1 MILPVSTTVKTK
13 GYNTKTGTDI
23 LYSDRQ
29 FDSILPF
36 FYYHQLASDGRL
48 PDSLNGIKL
57 TPQKIGLTNFIFRQ
71 SASDINKTVPR
82 LYPLLEA
89 MSGRVDLQMPGDVF
103 RLNDRI
109 EFIDMATNTI
119 LEKKSEIF
127 TQAMKKKDF
136 RFPVRC
142 IGGNPTVKKEYD
154 EGYFLTDSDH
164 RLFHLKQL
172 RGRPY
177 FRPIPLPKGIEIT
190 HIFVKEY
197 PNRKFY
203 ALLTD
208 QENNLW
214 ALSNPD
220 YQLYPLPIGKYD
232 PRQDDIQII
241 GDLFNWTVSIDKKDG
256 EHIFA
261 LDATDYSLI
270 DS

>member
-1 MILPVSTTVKTK
+1 
-13 GYNTKTGTDI
+13 
-23 LYSDRQ
+23 
-29 FDSILPF
+29 
-36 FYYHQLASDGRL
+36 
-48 PDSLNGIKL
+48 
-57 TPQKIGLTNFIFRQ
+57 
-71 SASDINKTVPR
+71 
-82 LYPLLEA
+82 
-89 MSGRVDLQMPGDVF
+89 
-103 RLNDRI
+103 
-109 EFIDMATNTI
+109 MATNTI

-241 GDLFNWTVSIDKKDG
+241 GDSFQLDRQHRQKRRRTYFRSRRNGLFFGRYPDLS
-256 EHIFA
+256 
-261 LDATDYSLI
+261 ATKQHGLKNRTLLFPGRAVFCLV
-270 DS
+270 

>member
-1 MILPVSTTVKTK
+1 
-13 GYNTKTGTDI
+13 
-23 LYSDRQ
+23 
-29 FDSILPF
+29 
-36 FYYHQLASDGRL
+36 
-48 PDSLNGIKL
+48 
-57 TPQKIGLTNFIFRQ
+57 
-71 SASDINKTVPR
+71 
-82 LYPLLEA
+82 
-89 MSGRVDLQMPGDVF
+89 
-103 RLNDRI
+103 
-109 EFIDMATNTI
+109 
-119 LEKKSEIF
+119 
-127 TQAMKKKDF
+127 MKKKDF

-270 DS
+270 DSLTYPQQSSMASKIGHYFFPAELSFTSYDDQYVYPRLGNYSVKALWVPTLLILLFLGKYYKKKTVH